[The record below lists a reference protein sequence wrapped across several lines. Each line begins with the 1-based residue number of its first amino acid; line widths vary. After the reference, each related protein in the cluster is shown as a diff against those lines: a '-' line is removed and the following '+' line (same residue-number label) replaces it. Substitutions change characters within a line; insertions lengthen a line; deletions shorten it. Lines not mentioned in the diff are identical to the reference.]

1 MKQQVPLNLPSMTY
15 NTLEHFY
22 PIKHEIVNILTI
34 VRPKLLCS
42 LSQSIA
48 KHQLTSKRQCTLVRA
63 AIVPLQSHTL
73 LEVGHTKHCMVLPAY
88 TKLQEWP
95 MHDDM
100 KHYYKLQN
108 HVYMWH
114 INLWDPIHKLT
125 KEPFKYYEIHHNIF
139 LTPNPKTIFKP
150 KHKSEF
156 IIYTNI
162 YCPWNHYLL
171 FMLTDAPVQ
180 SW

>member
-1 MKQQVPLNLPSMTY
+1 MTC
-15 NTLEHFY
+15 NTPEHFY
-22 PIKHEIVNILTI
+22 PIKHEIVNILMT
-34 VRPKLLCS
+34 VHQKLPCS

-48 KHQLTSKRQCTLVRA
+48 KHQLTLKRQCTFVRT
-63 AIVPLQSHTL
+63 AIVPIQPHTL
-73 LEVGHTKHCMVLPAY
+73 LEVSHMKHCVILPAY

-95 MHDDM
+95 MHDDT
-100 KHYYKLQN
+100 KHYHKLQN
-108 HVYMWH
+108 HVYTWN
-114 INLWDPIHKLT
+114 INLWDSIHKLT
-125 KEPFKYYEIHHNIF
+125 EELFKYYEIQHNIF
-139 LTPNPKTIFKP
+139 LTPNPKTIFKS

-162 YCPWNHYLL
+162 YRLWNHHLL